1 MVKFHFGQQQAK
13 RFKDGDGFSSLPT
26 RDPDTLAEY
35 HDLWAVQMARAQ
47 DDVEDEDGFV
57 EGAED
62 DGQEAGQ
69 LH

>member
-26 RDPDTLAEY
+26 RYQDTLAEY
-35 HDLWAVQMARAQ
+35 NDLWAVEMARAPEG
-47 DDVEDEDGFV
+47 DDEDGLV
-57 EGAED
+57 EGSED